1 MARKLKTY
9 QTSLGFYD
17 LAIAAPSM
25 KAALEAWGAG
35 SNLFHQGVAKE
46 SGDPEVV
53 AATMSKPGVVLKR
66 PVGSDGPFSEHADL
80 PTQLADDV
88 LKHRPKEKSAKPKA
102 GVPQPIDHKAAR
114 KAALAFEREQRRRES
129 QRRKEEAARERQAQ
143 QREQAIAKAQAALE
157 ESKREHDTR
166 VATIETER
174 AVLEKKSQAEDARW
188 AKEQEKLESALRRA
202 RE

>member
-1 MARKLKTY
+1 M
-9 QTSLGFYD
+9 
-17 LAIAAPSM
+17 
-25 KAALEAWGAG
+25 
-35 SNLFHQGVAKE
+35 
-46 SGDPEVV
+46 
-53 AATMSKPGVVLKR
+53 
-66 PVGSDGPFSEHADL
+66 
-80 PTQLADDV
+80 
-88 LKHRPKEKSAKPKA
+88 
-102 GVPQPIDHKAAR
+102 PQPIDHKAAR

-188 AKEQEKLESALRRA
+188 ARSRRSWRALCVGRGSSG
-202 RE
+202 